1 MLLRG
6 LLVGIVAL
14 VVVAPA
20 AGATL
25 TSPESQLLHQ
35 MNVVRAQHGLR
46 PLRFD
51 ARLEQAARFHSRE
64 MIAGDV
70 FQHGAFGSRMVRFR
84 IQGSLAGENLAW
96 GTGSLGSAQGV
107 VASWLASPEH
117 RANLL
122 RPSFNRVGIGELTGA
137 FHGFGGARV
146 VTADFA
152 G

>member
-1 MLLRG
+1 MLKG

-14 VVVAPA
+14 IVVAPA
-20 AGATL
+20 AGATM
-25 TSPESQLLHQ
+25 TSPESQLLRQ
-35 MNVVRAQHGLR
+35 MNLVRAQHHLQ

-64 MIAGDV
+64 MIAGGV
-70 FQHGAFGSRMVRFR
+70 FAHGAFGSRMARFD
-84 IQGSLAGENLAW
+84 IQGTFAGENLAW
-96 GTGSLGSAQGV
+96 GTGSLGTAQGV

-122 RPSFNRVGIGELTGA
+122 RPSFRRVGVGELTGT
-137 FHGFGGARV
+137 FHGYGGARV